1 MIPWNGGTKG
11 VNVVFYKK
19 VVQLSIQYTSRCVY
33 YCNRNNGTK
42 QKTGLELKPAPQAI
56 DHRGDD
62 LNPAPPVIQ
71 KELADAVLAHVTGSE
86 ITQTKGLAAIASMT
100 ESNNSLHN

>member
-1 MIPWNGGTKG
+1 MSTTVTATMAPN
-11 VNVVFYKK
+11 KK
-19 VVQLSIQYTSRCVY
+19 LLWSSSQLH
-33 YCNRNNGTK
+33 
-42 QKTGLELKPAPQAI
+42 KPSTI
-56 DHRGDD
+56 EVTD